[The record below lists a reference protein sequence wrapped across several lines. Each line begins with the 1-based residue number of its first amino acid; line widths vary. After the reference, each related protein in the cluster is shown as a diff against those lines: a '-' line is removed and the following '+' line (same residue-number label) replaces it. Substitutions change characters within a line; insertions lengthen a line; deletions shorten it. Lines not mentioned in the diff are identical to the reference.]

1 MLLNPLFQIKVSL
14 CLKCSVQFASL
25 WLMCTRQQ
33 FMAQGSLLDFP
44 AELITLIKQRPN
56 SSRIMR
62 SAAAFDLPIFSACS
76 ACARRHSQVA
86 SATSLVTN
94 VKGSLKENKTSAHP
108 NRQPTSHSLRVKW
121 TGRQFLL
128 CSCCHWGT
136 LQNRFWD
143 AQVCR
148 KTIQLLLYK
157 QPEVHMHSIIGCVFL
172 VF

>member
-94 VKGSLKENKTSAHP
+94 VKGSLKQNKTSAHP
-108 NRQPTSHSLRVKW
+108 NRQPTSHSLSQMNRLAISAL
-121 TGRQFLL
+121 FLL
-128 CSCCHWGT
+128 PLRYAAKQILRCPGMQKNYPAS
-136 LQNRFWD
+136 
-143 AQVCR
+143 
-148 KTIQLLLYK
+148 TIWAA
-157 QPEVHMHSIIGCVFL
+157 
-172 VF
+172 

>member
-94 VKGSLKENKTSAHP
+94 VKGSLKQNKTSTHS
-108 NRQPTSHSLRVKW
+108 NRQPTSHRLSQMN
-121 TGRQFLL
+121 RQAIFALFLPPTRYIAKQILKCPGTHSVMGCAFLL
-128 CSCCHWGT
+128 
-136 LQNRFWD
+136 F
-143 AQVCR
+143 
-148 KTIQLLLYK
+148 
-157 QPEVHMHSIIGCVFL
+157 
-172 VF
+172 